1 MYWKV
6 LWLLSLLGMAS
17 SLEQD
22 IVLRFGENSLRIEKD
37 GEKTGDIP
45 GREKEGR

>member
-1 MYWKV
+1 MYCKV
-6 LWLLSLLGMAS
+6 VWLLSLLGMAS

-22 IVLRFGENSLRIEKD
+22 IVLRFGENSLRIEED